1 MTALLLSTDK
11 VCFHSRKFC
20 VPVSTRT
27 AAEQTKNR
35 IVWFRQQKTL
45 LFYFCKRFLFLI
57 IYFIVYFFFL
67 YASETETFSL
77 PCDVAGF
84 TRSCND
90 VLTNLSCQARQALH
104 LWPNTQG
111 LNQSAEEL
119 LAATGVV

>member
-45 LFYFCKRFLFLI
+45 LFYFCKRFLVFDYIL
-57 IYFIVYFFFL
+57 YSVFFFYTL
-67 YASETETFSL
+67 
-77 PCDVAGF
+77 
-84 TRSCND
+84 
-90 VLTNLSCQARQALH
+90 ARQKCFPYL
-104 LWPNTQG
+104 
-111 LNQSAEEL
+111 
-119 LAATGVV
+119 VM

>member
-57 IYFIVYFFFL
+57 VYFIVYFF
-67 YASETETFSL
+67 SI
-77 PCDVAGF
+77 
-84 TRSCND
+84 R
-90 VLTNLSCQARQALH
+90 
-104 LWPNTQG
+104 
-111 LNQSAEEL
+111 
-119 LAATGVV
+119 